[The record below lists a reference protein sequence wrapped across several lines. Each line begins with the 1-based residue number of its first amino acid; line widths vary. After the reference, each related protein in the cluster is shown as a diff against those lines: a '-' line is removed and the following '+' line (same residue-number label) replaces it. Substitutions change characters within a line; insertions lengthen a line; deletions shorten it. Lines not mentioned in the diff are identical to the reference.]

1 MRIRDEWW
9 LIGGCQTWE
18 QAGGGEGVQNGWRSQ
33 KIPTIKYINDG
44 DMMYSMV
51 TIVNNTVF
59 YIWKF
64 LRVNFQ
70 SPYHKKEKVSNHV
83 WWQVL
88 MRWSCWL
95 LHNVYKYQIIS
106 CTPQPD
112 TMVLIAV
119 NYTSVKNVSDINWWH
134 GSVIPVN
141 HRQLP
146 GKQNRWLLGVG
157 GSVVCKAEAQRTQE
171 PRWGWK
177 RTRRARWPRTTVKTV
192 TADRRDEPLCPLLLN
207 LESNEQ
213 REVTIRSGG
222 REMVADFGKSVS
234 MGGKDKHLVT
244 VSGWDTRTLRKRT
257 WALKG
262 SCDLGWQPKE
272 KAGPGRAFL
281 KGCELWQDKWVP
293 YLWTFKLGTF
303 KDVNVCLHVQSRVWH
318 TLSPVCIL

>member
-88 MRWSCWL
+88 TRWSCWL

-177 RTRRARWPRTTVKTV
+177 RTRRARWLQTEEMSHCALCYWILSQMSKGKWPSDLEEGRWLLTLARVFPWVVRTSTWSLWV
-192 TADRRDEPLCPLLLN
+192 DE
-207 LESNEQ
+207 
-213 REVTIRSGG
+213 T
-222 REMVADFGKSVS
+222 
-234 MGGKDKHLVT
+234 
-244 VSGWDTRTLRKRT
+244 
-257 WALKG
+257 
-262 SCDLGWQPKE
+262 
-272 KAGPGRAFL
+272 PG
-281 KGCELWQDKWVP
+281 
-293 YLWTFKLGTF
+293 
-303 KDVNVCLHVQSRVWH
+303 H
-318 TLSPVCIL
+318 